1 VRHTLKK
8 VTQGSVA
15 KDLNTVIEPRVSVAA
30 DVGAINAGNAVP
42 GITTEGVR
50 TYTVNGR
57 TYGVEPSGTL
67 FPMTGDGFIML
78 NRNAYKVLG
87 ILNTFGNTPRAHEI
101 IELQRPSAKFTD
113 ADIERAVHAW
123 QAGQGG
129 GE

>member
-1 VRHTLKK
+1 VH
-8 VTQGSVA
+8 
-15 KDLNTVIEPRVSVAA
+15 
-30 DVGAINAGNAVP
+30 
-42 GITTEGVR
+42 

-57 TYGVEPSGTL
+57 TYGVEAGGTL

-87 ILNTFGNTPRAHEI
+87 ILNKFGDTPRALEI

-113 ADIERAVHAW
+113 ADIESGRQAW
-123 QAGQGG
+123 HAGQGG